1 MGDPWKDEKCGAYL
15 GDKSPG
21 CVDEF
26 IYAHPY
32 APYAPEYWVIDFD
45 STGRVIGTVHLV
57 SP

>member
-15 GDKSPG
+15 GGKPPG
-21 CVDEF
+21 CVEEF
-26 IYAHPY
+26 IYENPY

-45 STGRVIGTVHLV
+45 SNSHVISNVHLV